1 MIMSEVKRTMI
12 GKVAHF
18 YPKINVIVI
27 TVEAPLNVG
36 DKILIE
42 GKTTHLE
49 QTVDSMQIE
58 HANIQSVEPG
68 QSIGLKV
75 VDKVKEGDNIFKID

>member
-1 MIMSEVKRTMI
+1 MSEVKKTVI

-18 YPKINVIVI
+18 YPKINVIVV
-27 TVEAPLNVG
+27 TVETPLTVG
-36 DKILIE
+36 DRIMIE

-49 QTVDSMQIE
+49 QVVDSMQIE
-58 HANIQSVEPG
+58 NVNIQRAEPG

-75 VDKVKEGDNIFKID
+75 VDKVKEGDTIFKLD